1 MPAIQC
7 TLSVDNYIYVEELNL
22 GSTGAQPH
30 NFVIKDGI
38 EMNETHYFIPR
49 SSVPDF
55 KWMIGS
61 NKDLEIYIYDPKSNI
76 VVNTKEANISFIM
89 VDEYNPVNES
99 DNEIVSLFI
108 IPFSGQS
115 FSQMLNI
122 SNYGKWMIPILKR
135 VNYLR
140 PI

>member
-1 MPAIQC
+1 MPEIQC

-76 VVNTKEANISFIM
+76 VVNTKEANISLIM
-89 VDEYNPVNES
+89 VDKYNQVNHSEN
-99 DNEIVSLFI
+99 DIESLFI
-108 IPFSGQS
+108 IPFGGQS
-115 FSQMLNI
+115 ISQILTL
-122 SNYGKWMIPILKR
+122 SNYGKWLNHILK
-135 VNYLR
+135 
-140 PI
+140 

>member
-1 MPAIQC
+1 MPEIKC
-7 TLSVDNYIYVEELNL
+7 TLSVDNYIYLEELNL

-38 EMNETHYFIPR
+38 QMYERNFFIPR

-76 VVNTKEANISFIM
+76 VVNTKEANVSFIM
-89 VDEYNPVNES
+89 IDEYTPVNNS
-99 DNEIVSLFI
+99 DNEIESLFI
-108 IPFSGQS
+108 IPFSGQNI
-115 FSQMLNI
+115 SQILSL
-122 SNYGKWMIPILKR
+122 SNYGKCIIHILK
-135 VNYLR
+135 
-140 PI
+140 